1 MSAWVGTER
10 DTLRSRLGAR
20 LLDIVIDEIALPDD
34 TRADGMTVSRVGE
47 PNGVHST
54 PRAAQYFI
62 EVSDDMRVDSM

>member
-20 LLDIVIDEIALPDD
+20 LLDIVIDEIALPDEG
-34 TRADGMTVSRVGE
+34 RRYDGAVSRVGE

-54 PRAAQYFI
+54 PRAAKYFI